1 MGDVYFL
8 KVKNKKTNG
17 GDNKKEKNTQTQKL
31 ASRRKNKIKSDQ
43 RQSLCFNDVAKLISV
58 RMFSKWK
65 DNK

>member
-1 MGDVYFL
+1 MEDVYLL

-43 RQSLCFNDVAKLISV
+43 RHSLSV
-58 RMFSKWK
+58 STMLL
-65 DNK
+65 N